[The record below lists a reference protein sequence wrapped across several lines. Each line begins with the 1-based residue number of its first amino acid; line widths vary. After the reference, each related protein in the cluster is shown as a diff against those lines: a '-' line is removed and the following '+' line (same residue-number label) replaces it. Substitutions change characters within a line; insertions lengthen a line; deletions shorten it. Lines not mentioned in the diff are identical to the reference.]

1 MNFLGPRGFLRVIPS
16 VRPSVR
22 PSVARCPQSF
32 YFSHLQRVPPSK
44 GAAVR
49 GYQEY
54 LISVQEY
61 FIFVQEYL
69 IFVQVYFIFVQEYL
83 ISVQEY
89 LIFVQEYFIFV
100 QEYIFGKFTKDHLA
114 DLSRLLGLV
123 LHIFCNSTKTIT
135 NSSDRH

>member
-1 MNFLGPRGFLRVIPS
+1 M
-16 VRPSVR
+16 
-22 PSVARCPQSF
+22 
-32 YFSHLQRVPPSK
+32 PPSK

-123 LHIFCNSTKTIT
+123 SVYVLLTSVLMLK
-135 NSSDRH
+135 

>member
-1 MNFLGPRGFLRVIPS
+1 MPLSKGAAL
-16 VRPSVR
+16 
-22 PSVARCPQSF
+22 
-32 YFSHLQRVPPSK
+32 PPSK
-44 GAAVR
+44 GAAVK

-123 LHIFCNSTKTIT
+123 STVSSGDKHFDSQCNGIKPYKC
-135 NSSDRH
+135 NLFDQLQC

>member
-1 MNFLGPRGFLRVIPS
+1 MLSSKGAAVKGCR
-16 VRPSVR
+16 
-22 PSVARCPQSF
+22 
-32 YFSHLQRVPPSK
+32 HQRVPPSD
-44 GAAVR
+44 R

-89 LIFVQEYFIFV
+89 FIFV

-123 LHIFCNSTKTIT
+123 KTMVCIFLHEMTELVECNHLEKK
-135 NSSDRH
+135 

>member
-1 MNFLGPRGFLRVIPS
+1 M
-16 VRPSVR
+16 
-22 PSVARCPQSF
+22 
-32 YFSHLQRVPPSK
+32 PPSK
-44 GAAVR
+44 GAAIR

-123 LHIFCNSTKTIT
+123 VIEAHHYNILNDS
-135 NSSDRH
+135 RYLGERP

>member
-1 MNFLGPRGFLRVIPS
+1 MNFLGPRGSLRVIPS

-22 PSVARCPQSF
+22 PSVVVVFVRKVFILVIFKGCRR
-32 YFSHLQRVPPSK
+32 QRVPPSK

-83 ISVQEY
+83 I
-89 LIFVQEYFIFV
+89 FVQE
-100 QEYIFGKFTKDHLA
+100 
-114 DLSRLLGLV
+114 
-123 LHIFCNSTKTIT
+123 
-135 NSSDRH
+135 DR

>member
-1 MNFLGPRGFLRVIPS
+1 MIPLVCPS
-16 VRPSVR
+16 VFILVIFKGCRR
-22 PSVARCPQSF
+22 
-32 YFSHLQRVPPSK
+32 QRVPPSK

-61 FIFVQEYL
+61 L
-69 IFVQVYFIFVQEYL
+69 IFF
-83 ISVQEY
+83 QEY

-123 LHIFCNSTKTIT
+123 FFKSRMRNQIL
-135 NSSDRH
+135 